1 METLHDKEDSQ
12 SQIFSTTTTTR
23 VISVSLVVPHLV
35 AENLPLVRK
44 YPTGGYITSGRWF
57 NFRYVAEVCA
67 HSTRESGAIDFRPEM
82 PRACSEVT

>member
-12 SQIFSTTTTTR
+12 SQILSTTTTTTTR
-23 VISVSLVVPHLV
+23 VISVSLVVPNLV

-67 HSTRESGAIDFRPEM
+67 HSTRES
-82 PRACSEVT
+82 